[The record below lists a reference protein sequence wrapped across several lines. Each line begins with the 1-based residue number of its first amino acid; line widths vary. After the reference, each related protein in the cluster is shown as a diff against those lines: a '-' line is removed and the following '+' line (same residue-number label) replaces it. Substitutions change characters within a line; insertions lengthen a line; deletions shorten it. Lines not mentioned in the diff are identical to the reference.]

1 MEVVIL
7 YLHSEPV
14 SSCTIALAGNPNVG
28 KSTIFNGLTGMHQHT
43 GNWSGKTVSLAT
55 GHCAVGKHLYT
66 FTDLPGCYSLHA
78 CSEEERLAG
87 ACLRETAPD
96 GVLVI
101 CDAVCLERNLNL
113 VLQILSVTA
122 NVILCIN
129 LMDQA
134 AKKGIHISCS
144 TLEKELHIPV
154 IGITARRKREIRRLK
169 QFLDACM
176 FQKAIVPPMLKKLSE
191 DPIPR
196 AEMASELYQKAVRLE
211 KPDTRSFDG
220 TLDYLFTGKYT
231 GIFCMLLLLL
241 CIFWITLLGANYIS
255 SRLHNLLFRLEPW
268 LYEQFSLLLP
278 EKLCQLLIQGCYR
291 VTAWVVSV
299 MLPPMALFFPL
310 FTLLEDFGYLPRA
323 AFNMD
328 CCFSRCKACGKQA
341 LTMLMGFGCNA
352 VGVTGCRIVDSPR
365 ERLIAI
371 LTNSFVPC
379 NGRFPTILVVLVLFF
394 TTKKA
399 TCPLLHTLWLAL
411 LLTCVILFGV
421 LMTFF
426 SSWLLSKTVLK
437 GVPSSFV
444 LELPPYRKP
453 QICSVL
459 LHSVVHRTLLVLTR
473 AVTAAIPAGL
483 LIWLMANTMAG
494 GQTLLTRISAC
505 LDPFAR
511 LLGLD
516 GTILLAFILGI
527 PANEIVI
534 PIIIMAYTSQSSLVD
549 FKNLSALHTLLLEQ
563 GWTLSTA
570 VSMLIFSVLHWPCA
584 TTLLTIKKETHS
596 WKWTALAFLLPTCMG
611 FLLCFLVTCMFYGF
625 SCVYSFGG

>member
-176 FQKAIVPPMLKKLSE
+176 FQKAIVPPVLKKLSE

-341 LTMLMGFGCNA
+341 LTA
-352 VGVTGCRIVDSPR
+352 
-365 ERLIAI
+365 
-371 LTNSFVPC
+371 
-379 NGRFPTILVVLVLFF
+379 
-394 TTKKA
+394 
-399 TCPLLHTLWLAL
+399 
-411 LLTCVILFGV
+411 
-421 LMTFF
+421 
-426 SSWLLSKTVLK
+426 
-437 GVPSSFV
+437 
-444 LELPPYRKP
+444 
-453 QICSVL
+453 
-459 LHSVVHRTLLVLTR
+459 
-473 AVTAAIPAGL
+473 
-483 LIWLMANTMAG
+483 
-494 GQTLLTRISAC
+494 
-505 LDPFAR
+505 
-511 LLGLD
+511 
-516 GTILLAFILGI
+516 
-527 PANEIVI
+527 
-534 PIIIMAYTSQSSLVD
+534 
-549 FKNLSALHTLLLEQ
+549 
-563 GWTLSTA
+563 
-570 VSMLIFSVLHWPCA
+570 IFSW
-584 TTLLTIKKETHS
+584 
-596 WKWTALAFLLPTCMG
+596 
-611 FLLCFLVTCMFYGF
+611 
-625 SCVYSFGG
+625 